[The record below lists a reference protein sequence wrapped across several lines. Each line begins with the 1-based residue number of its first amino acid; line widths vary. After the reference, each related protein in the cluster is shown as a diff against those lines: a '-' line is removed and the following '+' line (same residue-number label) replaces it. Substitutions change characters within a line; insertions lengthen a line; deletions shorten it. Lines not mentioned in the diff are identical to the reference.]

1 VPDPPFLN
9 FSLGFPSFSPLPGAR
24 LLCLVPGC
32 PAWQGWNLT
41 LLTLPGWPVG
51 IWPCWPCRA
60 GWCLAGLDFDPVWK
74 GWQASYKAIYIFM
87 TEDLEIIPGSIHFYD
102 RGSWNHT
109 RQYTFLWWRILKSC
123 QAIYILMT
131 EDLEIIQGN
140 IHSYDRG
147 FRNHARQYTFPWQ
160 RILKSYQAIYIPM
173 TEDFEI
179 IPGSIQSYD
188 RGCWPCRAGWCLAG
202 LDLDSVWKGLHLTLL
217 TLPGWLVSDRVAF

>member
-1 VPDPPFLN
+1 MAEYLEIIPGSIHSRDRGSWNHTRQDTFL
-9 FSLGFPSFSPLPGAR
+9 
-24 LLCLVPGC
+24 
-32 PAWQGWNLT
+32 WQRISKSHQAVYSDRG
-41 LLTLPGWPVG
+41 
-51 IWPCWPCRA
+51 CWPCRA

-173 TEDFEI
+173 TEDLQI
-179 IPGSIQSYD
+179 IQGSIHSYD
-188 RGCWPCRAGWCLAG
+188 GGSWNHTRRYTFL
-202 LDLDSVWKGLHLTLL
+202 
-217 TLPGWLVSDRVAF
+217 